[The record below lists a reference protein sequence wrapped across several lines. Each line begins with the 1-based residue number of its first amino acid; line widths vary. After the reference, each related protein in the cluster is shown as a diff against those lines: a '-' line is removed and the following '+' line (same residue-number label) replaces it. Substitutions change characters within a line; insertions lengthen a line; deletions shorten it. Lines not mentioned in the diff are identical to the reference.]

1 MIFFKFLC
9 RTYLGIQPSVEM
21 TWKMKNVLI
30 AISLIVATSSA
41 KQTFKIAGI
50 VSTDQIGRALEDAV
64 RVANQ
69 NMPSIV
75 QLQALYIKM
84 DANPIRSAL
93 NLCSDVISKG
103 VHTVIVSKPENSD
116 VSPPIS
122 VSYTCGFYS
131 IPVIGIS
138 ARDSSFSDMV
148 RNVVFLTLISLK
160 ENDITGSYSQNVEV
174 HLVLYVNDEV
184 LMHVVT
190 HGMCIKI

>member
-9 RTYLGIQPSVEM
+9 RTYLRHTTFLEM
-21 TWKMKNVLI
+21 TWKIKNLLI

-69 NMPSIV
+69 NMPSSV

-116 VSPPIS
+116 ISPPIS

-148 RNVVFLTLISLK
+148 RNVVFLTLIS
-160 ENDITGSYSQNVEV
+160 S
-174 HLVLYVNDEV
+174 
-184 LMHVVT
+184 
-190 HGMCIKI
+190 

>member
-1 MIFFKFLC
+1 M
-9 RTYLGIQPSVEM
+9 M
-21 TWKMKNVLI
+21 WKMKNLLI

-41 KQTFKIAGI
+41 KETFKIAGI
-50 VSTDQIGRALEDAV
+50 VSTDEMGRALEDAV
-64 RVANQ
+64 RIANQ
-69 NMPSIV
+69 DMPSNL

-116 VSPPIS
+116 ISPPIS

-148 RNVVFLTLISLK
+148 RNAVFLTLCV
-160 ENDITGSYSQNVEV
+160 ENDISTLNEIYSQIVDV
-174 HLVLYVNDEV
+174 HLISI
-184 LMHVVT
+184 
-190 HGMCIKI
+190 CIGK

>member
-21 TWKMKNVLI
+21 TWKMKNLLI

-69 NMPSIV
+69 DIGMPSNV

-116 VSPPIS
+116 ISPPIS

-160 ENDITGSYSQNVEV
+160 ENDITSSMQ
-174 HLVLYVNDEV
+174 
-184 LMHVVT
+184 
-190 HGMCIKI
+190 

>member
-21 TWKMKNVLI
+21 TWKMKNLLI
-30 AISLIVATSSA
+30 AISLIVGTSSA

-64 RVANQ
+64 REANQ
-69 NMPSIV
+69 NMPSNV

-116 VSPPIS
+116 ISPPIS

-160 ENDITGSYSQNVEV
+160 ENDITSSMQ
-174 HLVLYVNDEV
+174 
-184 LMHVVT
+184 
-190 HGMCIKI
+190 

>member
-1 MIFFKFLC
+1 
-9 RTYLGIQPSVEM
+9 M
-21 TWKMKNVLI
+21 TWKMKNLLI

-69 NMPSIV
+69 DMPSNV

-116 VSPPIS
+116 ISPPIS

>member
-1 MIFFKFLC
+1 
-9 RTYLGIQPSVEM
+9 M
-21 TWKMKNVLI
+21 TWKMKNLLI

-64 RVANQ
+64 REANQ

-116 VSPPIS
+116 ISPPIS

>member
-1 MIFFKFLC
+1 
-9 RTYLGIQPSVEM
+9 M
-21 TWKMKNVLI
+21 TWKMKNLLI
-30 AISLIVATSSA
+30 AISLIAATSSA

-69 NMPSIV
+69 DIGMPSSV

-93 NLCSDVISKG
+93 NLCGDVISKG

-116 VSPPIS
+116 ISPPIS

-148 RNVVFLTLISLK
+148 RNVIFQTLISLK

>member
-21 TWKMKNVLI
+21 TWKMKNLLI

-69 NMPSIV
+69 DMPSNV

-116 VSPPIS
+116 ISPPIS